1 MRKAVEKALQFME
14 SKRLAKRGNILV
26 GIAQGVAGFAIAL
39 IAVVLVAVIV
49 AALQSSSGITAGTT
63 AYTVANNT
71 LNMLANFSAQLGLA
85 GTVLGFVVIFGGL
98 ALLGVYAY
106 SSYKGSNR

>member
-1 MRKAVEKALQFME
+1 MKQTKTYLEGMKG
-14 SKRLAKRGNILV
+14 KRGNILV

-49 AALQSSSGITAGTT
+49 YALQSSSSVGTNTSGVAWQIT
-63 AYTVANNT
+63 NNT
-71 LNMLANFSAQLGLA
+71 LGMLLNFSQQLGLA

-106 SSYKGSNR
+106 QSYGGKGR